1 MLRQSNNQVL
11 RELIYCDSLARQA
24 RECKLKSLL
33 LESRWYRPLTTFRG
47 FSRSREVILF
57 CQRRGV
63 FMNELL
69 EKLPAIIGVLV
80 SILSAL
86 KSIGFFDMRNKRLER
101 IEKLCVISASLS
113 RNNKES
119 KKNIE
124 NVLMKET
131 KVLKEQADR
140 ELDPGGLFAM
150 LFMSIVLGFVTYLVI
165 LWFISISITSI
176 IGWLLKIVSGIVL
189 FFMIIVDTAAI
200 VAGQKSM
207 FIKKEEA

>member
-1 MLRQSNNQVL
+1 
-11 RELIYCDSLARQA
+11 
-24 RECKLKSLL
+24 
-33 LESRWYRPLTTFRG
+33 
-47 FSRSREVILF
+47 
-57 CQRRGV
+57 
-63 FMNELL
+63 MNELL

-140 ELDPGGLFAM
+140 ELDPGGPFAM

>member
-1 MLRQSNNQVL
+1 
-11 RELIYCDSLARQA
+11 
-24 RECKLKSLL
+24 
-33 LESRWYRPLTTFRG
+33 
-47 FSRSREVILF
+47 
-57 CQRRGV
+57 
-63 FMNELL
+63 MNELL

-124 NVLMKET
+124 NILMKET

>member
-1 MLRQSNNQVL
+1 
-11 RELIYCDSLARQA
+11 
-24 RECKLKSLL
+24 
-33 LESRWYRPLTTFRG
+33 
-47 FSRSREVILF
+47 
-57 CQRRGV
+57 
-63 FMNELL
+63 MNELL

-101 IEKLCVISASLS
+101 LCVISASLS

>member
-1 MLRQSNNQVL
+1 
-11 RELIYCDSLARQA
+11 
-24 RECKLKSLL
+24 
-33 LESRWYRPLTTFRG
+33 
-47 FSRSREVILF
+47 
-57 CQRRGV
+57 
-63 FMNELL
+63 MNKLL
-69 EKLPAIIGVLV
+69 EKLPAIIGVLM

>member
-1 MLRQSNNQVL
+1 
-11 RELIYCDSLARQA
+11 
-24 RECKLKSLL
+24 
-33 LESRWYRPLTTFRG
+33 
-47 FSRSREVILF
+47 
-57 CQRRGV
+57 
-63 FMNELL
+63 MNELL

-140 ELDPGGLFAM
+140 ELDPGGLFAI

>member
-1 MLRQSNNQVL
+1 
-11 RELIYCDSLARQA
+11 
-24 RECKLKSLL
+24 
-33 LESRWYRPLTTFRG
+33 
-47 FSRSREVILF
+47 
-57 CQRRGV
+57 
-63 FMNELL
+63 MNELL

-176 IGWLLKIVSGIVL
+176 IGWLLKIFSGIVL

-207 FIKKEEA
+207 FLKKEEA

>member
-1 MLRQSNNQVL
+1 
-11 RELIYCDSLARQA
+11 
-24 RECKLKSLL
+24 
-33 LESRWYRPLTTFRG
+33 
-47 FSRSREVILF
+47 
-57 CQRRGV
+57 
-63 FMNELL
+63 MNELL

-207 FIKKEEA
+207 FIKNEEA

>member
-1 MLRQSNNQVL
+1 
-11 RELIYCDSLARQA
+11 
-24 RECKLKSLL
+24 
-33 LESRWYRPLTTFRG
+33 
-47 FSRSREVILF
+47 
-57 CQRRGV
+57 
-63 FMNELL
+63 MNELL
-69 EKLPAIIGVLV
+69 EKLSAIIGVLV

-101 IEKLCVISASLS
+101 VEKLCVISASLS

>member
-1 MLRQSNNQVL
+1 
-11 RELIYCDSLARQA
+11 
-24 RECKLKSLL
+24 
-33 LESRWYRPLTTFRG
+33 
-47 FSRSREVILF
+47 
-57 CQRRGV
+57 
-63 FMNELL
+63 MNELL

-207 FIKKEEA
+207 FIKKEEV

>member
-1 MLRQSNNQVL
+1 
-11 RELIYCDSLARQA
+11 
-24 RECKLKSLL
+24 
-33 LESRWYRPLTTFRG
+33 
-47 FSRSREVILF
+47 
-57 CQRRGV
+57 
-63 FMNELL
+63 MNELL

-101 IEKLCVISASLS
+101 VEKLCVISASLS

-165 LWFISISITSI
+165 IWFISISITSI

>member
-1 MLRQSNNQVL
+1 
-11 RELIYCDSLARQA
+11 
-24 RECKLKSLL
+24 
-33 LESRWYRPLTTFRG
+33 
-47 FSRSREVILF
+47 
-57 CQRRGV
+57 
-63 FMNELL
+63 MNELL

-189 FFMIIVDTAAI
+189 FFMIIVDTTAI

>member
-1 MLRQSNNQVL
+1 
-11 RELIYCDSLARQA
+11 
-24 RECKLKSLL
+24 
-33 LESRWYRPLTTFRG
+33 
-47 FSRSREVILF
+47 
-57 CQRRGV
+57 
-63 FMNELL
+63 MNELL

-200 VAGQKSM
+200 VTGQKSM

>member
-1 MLRQSNNQVL
+1 
-11 RELIYCDSLARQA
+11 
-24 RECKLKSLL
+24 
-33 LESRWYRPLTTFRG
+33 
-47 FSRSREVILF
+47 
-57 CQRRGV
+57 
-63 FMNELL
+63 MNELL

-101 IEKLCVISASLS
+101 VEKLCVISASLS

>member
-1 MLRQSNNQVL
+1 
-11 RELIYCDSLARQA
+11 
-24 RECKLKSLL
+24 
-33 LESRWYRPLTTFRG
+33 
-47 FSRSREVILF
+47 
-57 CQRRGV
+57 
-63 FMNELL
+63 MNELL

-189 FFMIIVDTAAI
+189 FFMIIVDTTAI

-207 FIKKEEA
+207 FIKKEEAQ

>member
-1 MLRQSNNQVL
+1 
-11 RELIYCDSLARQA
+11 
-24 RECKLKSLL
+24 
-33 LESRWYRPLTTFRG
+33 
-47 FSRSREVILF
+47 
-57 CQRRGV
+57 
-63 FMNELL
+63 MNELL
-69 EKLPAIIGVLV
+69 EKLPAIIGVLM

>member
-1 MLRQSNNQVL
+1 
-11 RELIYCDSLARQA
+11 
-24 RECKLKSLL
+24 
-33 LESRWYRPLTTFRG
+33 
-47 FSRSREVILF
+47 
-57 CQRRGV
+57 
-63 FMNELL
+63 MNELL

-113 RNNKES
+113 RNSKES

-165 LWFISISITSI
+165 LWFISISIASI

-207 FIKKEEA
+207 FIKKEEV

>member
-1 MLRQSNNQVL
+1 
-11 RELIYCDSLARQA
+11 
-24 RECKLKSLL
+24 
-33 LESRWYRPLTTFRG
+33 
-47 FSRSREVILF
+47 
-57 CQRRGV
+57 
-63 FMNELL
+63 MNKLL

>member
-1 MLRQSNNQVL
+1 
-11 RELIYCDSLARQA
+11 
-24 RECKLKSLL
+24 
-33 LESRWYRPLTTFRG
+33 
-47 FSRSREVILF
+47 
-57 CQRRGV
+57 
-63 FMNELL
+63 MNELL
-69 EKLPAIIGVLV
+69 EKSPAIIGVLV

-101 IEKLCVISASLS
+101 IEKLCAISASLS
-113 RNNKES
+113 RNDKES

-124 NVLMKET
+124 DILMKET
-131 KVLKEQADR
+131 RVLKEQADR
-140 ELDPGGLFAM
+140 KLDPGGLFAM

-165 LWFISISITSI
+165 LWFVSISITST

-189 FFMIIVDTAAI
+189 FSMIIVDTAAI

>member
-1 MLRQSNNQVL
+1 
-11 RELIYCDSLARQA
+11 
-24 RECKLKSLL
+24 
-33 LESRWYRPLTTFRG
+33 
-47 FSRSREVILF
+47 
-57 CQRRGV
+57 
-63 FMNELL
+63 MNELL

-140 ELDPGGLFAM
+140 ELDPGDLFAM

>member
-1 MLRQSNNQVL
+1 
-11 RELIYCDSLARQA
+11 
-24 RECKLKSLL
+24 
-33 LESRWYRPLTTFRG
+33 
-47 FSRSREVILF
+47 
-57 CQRRGV
+57 
-63 FMNELL
+63 MNELL

>member
-1 MLRQSNNQVL
+1 
-11 RELIYCDSLARQA
+11 
-24 RECKLKSLL
+24 
-33 LESRWYRPLTTFRG
+33 
-47 FSRSREVILF
+47 
-57 CQRRGV
+57 
-63 FMNELL
+63 MNELL

-189 FFMIIVDTAAI
+189 SFMIIVDTAAI

>member
-1 MLRQSNNQVL
+1 
-11 RELIYCDSLARQA
+11 
-24 RECKLKSLL
+24 
-33 LESRWYRPLTTFRG
+33 
-47 FSRSREVILF
+47 
-57 CQRRGV
+57 
-63 FMNELL
+63 MNELL

-176 IGWLLKIVSGIVL
+176 ICWLLKIVSGIVL

>member
-1 MLRQSNNQVL
+1 
-11 RELIYCDSLARQA
+11 
-24 RECKLKSLL
+24 
-33 LESRWYRPLTTFRG
+33 
-47 FSRSREVILF
+47 
-57 CQRRGV
+57 
-63 FMNELL
+63 MNELL
-69 EKLPAIIGVLV
+69 ERLPAIIGVLV

>member
-1 MLRQSNNQVL
+1 
-11 RELIYCDSLARQA
+11 
-24 RECKLKSLL
+24 
-33 LESRWYRPLTTFRG
+33 
-47 FSRSREVILF
+47 
-57 CQRRGV
+57 
-63 FMNELL
+63 MNELL

-165 LWFISISITSI
+165 LWFISISITSV
-176 IGWLLKIVSGIVL
+176 IGWLLKIVSGMVL

>member
-1 MLRQSNNQVL
+1 
-11 RELIYCDSLARQA
+11 
-24 RECKLKSLL
+24 
-33 LESRWYRPLTTFRG
+33 
-47 FSRSREVILF
+47 
-57 CQRRGV
+57 
-63 FMNELL
+63 MNELL

-131 KVLKEQADR
+131 KALKEQADR

-207 FIKKEEA
+207 FIKKEEV

>member
-1 MLRQSNNQVL
+1 
-11 RELIYCDSLARQA
+11 
-24 RECKLKSLL
+24 
-33 LESRWYRPLTTFRG
+33 
-47 FSRSREVILF
+47 
-57 CQRRGV
+57 
-63 FMNELL
+63 MNELL

-176 IGWLLKIVSGIVL
+176 IGWLLKIVSGILL

-200 VAGQKSM
+200 VVGQKSM

>member
-1 MLRQSNNQVL
+1 
-11 RELIYCDSLARQA
+11 
-24 RECKLKSLL
+24 
-33 LESRWYRPLTTFRG
+33 
-47 FSRSREVILF
+47 
-57 CQRRGV
+57 
-63 FMNELL
+63 MNELL

-200 VAGQKSM
+200 VAGQKSI

>member
-1 MLRQSNNQVL
+1 
-11 RELIYCDSLARQA
+11 
-24 RECKLKSLL
+24 
-33 LESRWYRPLTTFRG
+33 
-47 FSRSREVILF
+47 
-57 CQRRGV
+57 
-63 FMNELL
+63 MNELV

-101 IEKLCVISASLS
+101 VEKLCVISASLS

>member
-1 MLRQSNNQVL
+1 
-11 RELIYCDSLARQA
+11 
-24 RECKLKSLL
+24 
-33 LESRWYRPLTTFRG
+33 
-47 FSRSREVILF
+47 
-57 CQRRGV
+57 
-63 FMNELL
+63 MNELL

-200 VAGQKSM
+200 VAGQRSM

>member
-1 MLRQSNNQVL
+1 
-11 RELIYCDSLARQA
+11 
-24 RECKLKSLL
+24 
-33 LESRWYRPLTTFRG
+33 
-47 FSRSREVILF
+47 
-57 CQRRGV
+57 
-63 FMNELL
+63 MNELL

-165 LWFISISITSI
+165 LCFISISITSI

-200 VAGQKSM
+200 VTGQKSM

>member
-1 MLRQSNNQVL
+1 
-11 RELIYCDSLARQA
+11 
-24 RECKLKSLL
+24 
-33 LESRWYRPLTTFRG
+33 
-47 FSRSREVILF
+47 
-57 CQRRGV
+57 
-63 FMNELL
+63 MNELL

-140 ELDPGGLFAM
+140 DLDPGGLFAM

>member
-1 MLRQSNNQVL
+1 
-11 RELIYCDSLARQA
+11 
-24 RECKLKSLL
+24 
-33 LESRWYRPLTTFRG
+33 
-47 FSRSREVILF
+47 
-57 CQRRGV
+57 
-63 FMNELL
+63 MNELL

-207 FIKKEEA
+207 LIKIVEA

>member
-1 MLRQSNNQVL
+1 
-11 RELIYCDSLARQA
+11 
-24 RECKLKSLL
+24 
-33 LESRWYRPLTTFRG
+33 
-47 FSRSREVILF
+47 
-57 CQRRGV
+57 
-63 FMNELL
+63 MNKLL

-150 LFMSIVLGFVTYLVI
+150 LFMSIVLGFVTCLVI
-165 LWFISISITSI
+165 LWCISISITSI

>member
-1 MLRQSNNQVL
+1 
-11 RELIYCDSLARQA
+11 
-24 RECKLKSLL
+24 
-33 LESRWYRPLTTFRG
+33 
-47 FSRSREVILF
+47 
-57 CQRRGV
+57 
-63 FMNELL
+63 MNELL

-176 IGWLLKIVSGIVL
+176 IGWLLKIFSGIVL

>member
-1 MLRQSNNQVL
+1 
-11 RELIYCDSLARQA
+11 
-24 RECKLKSLL
+24 
-33 LESRWYRPLTTFRG
+33 
-47 FSRSREVILF
+47 
-57 CQRRGV
+57 
-63 FMNELL
+63 MNELL

-101 IEKLCVISASLS
+101 VEKLCVISASLS

-150 LFMSIVLGFVTYLVI
+150 LFMSIVLGFITYLVI

>member
-1 MLRQSNNQVL
+1 
-11 RELIYCDSLARQA
+11 
-24 RECKLKSLL
+24 
-33 LESRWYRPLTTFRG
+33 
-47 FSRSREVILF
+47 
-57 CQRRGV
+57 
-63 FMNELL
+63 MNELL

-165 LWFISISITSI
+165 LWFISISVTSI